1 MVKMLSAVV
10 VAGLAAATMA
20 LATPAEPARDAEVQ
34 AAIDARLHQLLV
46 KLNDRHR

>member
-1 MVKMLSAVV
+1 MLKTLTAVM
-10 VAGLAAATMA
+10 VAGLALATVA
-20 LATPAEPARDAEVQ
+20 LARPSAQVSEDEVQ